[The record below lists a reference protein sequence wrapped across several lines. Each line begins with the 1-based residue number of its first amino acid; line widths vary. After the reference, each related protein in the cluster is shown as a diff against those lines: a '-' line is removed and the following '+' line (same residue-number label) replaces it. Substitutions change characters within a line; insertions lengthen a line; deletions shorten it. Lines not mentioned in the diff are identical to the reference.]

1 MTFKMYRRKFLFC
14 AALLI
19 LCSLASA
26 GARGVSESHKAKAS
40 VNLSETTAN
49 LPEASVNLPFASGEE
64 LVYEGEFTKALLR
77 GIDIADLRFTAN
89 LEPAARAS
97 EGSQDLGAGRSLRL
111 TVDAVSKGLLRKLFG
126 VRFHQHIESVVDP
139 GSFAVL
145 QTTKLDEQ
153 GERRRT
159 SEAVFDRAAGK
170 VVWTERDPNNPQREP
185 RVISTPFTGTVQDL
199 ASVFY
204 FLRTQPLAL
213 GQSMDVTVSDSG
225 RIYRVPHKVVERKKM
240 KTVVGEVSVL
250 KVEPEIFGEGRLLQ
264 GRGRMYIWFT
274 DDARHIPVRA
284 HISNEMG
291 TLDIKL
297 KSITSKG

>member
-1 MTFKMYRRKFLFC
+1 MYRRKFLCC
-14 AALLI
+14 AVLLM
-19 LCSLASA
+19 LCSLAPV
-26 GARGVSESHKAKAS
+26 GALAVSESNR
-40 VNLSETTAN
+40 VEIT
-49 LPEASVNLPFASGEE
+49 PNLPFASGEE

-77 GIDIADLRFTAN
+77 GIDIADLRFTAA
-89 LEPAARAS
+89 LEPAAARAS
-97 EGSQDLGAGRSLRL
+97 GASASGVSAGAGTGRSLRL

-126 VRFHQHIESVVDP
+126 VRFHQHIESLVDP

-159 SEAVFDRAAGK
+159 SEAVFDRTAGK

-185 RVISTPFTGTVQDL
+185 RVISSPFTGTVQDL

-213 GQSMDVTVSDSG
+213 GQSMEVTVSDSG
-225 RIYRVPHKVVERKKM
+225 RVYRVPHKVTERKKM

-264 GRGRMYIWFT
+264 GRGKMYIWFT
-274 DDARHIPVRA
+274 DDARRIPVRA

-297 KSITSKG
+297 KSIKLGPKS

>member
-1 MTFKMYRRKFLFC
+1 MSFAMYRRKFLFC
-14 AALLI
+14 AVLLI
-19 LCSLASA
+19 LCSLAPV
-26 GARGVSESHKAKAS
+26 GARTVGESHGAEVTPS
-40 VNLSETTAN
+40 
-49 LPEASVNLPFASGEE
+49 LPFASGEE

-77 GIDIADLRFTAN
+77 GIDIADLRFTAA
-89 LEPAARAS
+89 LEPAAARAS
-97 EGSQDLGAGRSLRL
+97 VPSREAGVGRSLRL

-139 GSFAVL
+139 GSFSVL

-159 SEAVFDRAAGK
+159 SEAVFDRTAGK

-185 RVISTPFTGTVQDL
+185 RIITSPFTGTVQDL

-213 GQSMDVTVSDSG
+213 GQSMEVTVSDSG
-225 RIYRVPHKVVERKKM
+225 RIYRVPHKVVERKMM
-240 KTVVGEVSVL
+240 KTVVGEVAVL
-250 KVEPEIFGEGRLLQ
+250 KVEPEIFGEGRMLQ
-264 GRGRMYIWFT
+264 GHGKMYIWFT
-274 DDARHIPVRA
+274 DDARRIPVRA

-297 KSITSKG
+297 KSIKPGPKA